1 MFRTTRPSAEKIQ
14 SYLAARAAEPFTYA
28 EVGAT
33 RQGRSALPASVTAR
47 CDVDEYA
54 ARLGLGLE
62 LFERARQALLA
73 WRCFDMRWLE
83 LHGAARPVTPDQV
96 VATLVHAVG
105 LWTLNP
111 CRVVYVVDEREDPR
125 CTAFAY
131 GTLPGHAESGEERFR
146 VTHSPS
152 TDEVRCEVLA
162 FSRPGHL
169 LTRLGY
175 PVARSLQRRFGRDA
189 LLGIARGATHVPRR

>member
-1 MFRTTRPSAEKIQ
+1 VFRTTRPTPEKIQ
-14 SYLAARAAEPFTYA
+14 SYLAARADEPFTYA

-33 RQGRSALPASVTAR
+33 RQGRSALPASVASR
-47 CDVDEYA
+47 YDIDEYA
-54 ARLGLGLE
+54 ARLGMGLE
-62 LFERARQALLA
+62 LYEQARQALLA
-73 WRCFDMRWLE
+73 WRCFDMRWLQ
-83 LHGAARPVTPDQV
+83 LFGAVRPVTANQV
-96 VATLVHAVG
+96 VATLVQAAG

-125 CTAFAY
+125 CVAFAY

-175 PVARSLQRRFGRDA
+175 PIARSLQRRFGRDA
-189 LLGIARGATHVPRR
+189 LLGIARAATHVPRR